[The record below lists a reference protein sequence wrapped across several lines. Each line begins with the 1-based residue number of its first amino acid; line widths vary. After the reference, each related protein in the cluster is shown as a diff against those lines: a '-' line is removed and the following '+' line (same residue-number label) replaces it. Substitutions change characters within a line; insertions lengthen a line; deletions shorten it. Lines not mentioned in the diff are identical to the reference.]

1 MNGAAHDPIFL
12 AAMEAWHDARAEFA
26 DLHENAYQLAETA
39 CNGVLLNAAGKRAGI
54 DPYSLFI
61 GTNTRARKYAS
72 EELLDHWTRHPRI
85 GVNEYMRQR
94 AAHDPR
100 LAAIA

>member
-1 MNGAAHDPIFL
+1 MNGRAHDPIFL
-12 AAMEAWHDARAEFA
+12 EAMDAWHAARSEFA
-26 DLHENAYQLAETA
+26 DFHENAYAAAEHA

-61 GTNTRARKYAS
+61 GPRSRAHKYAS
-72 EELLDHWTRHPRI
+72 EELLDHWTRHPRV

-100 LAAIA
+100 LRAIA